1 MPATLSKPTTEEEE
15 AERREAKALTQA
27 KHLIFLNLAAWL
39 MMIPARP
46 EMVLRVTGGD
56 AIRTSQILGSMTAA
70 AAAFEV
76 RRVVALVM
84 DGMRG
89 VVWWGGRRWFGD
101 YGV

>member
-1 MPATLSKPTTEEEE
+1 MPATLSKQTTEEQTTEEEA

-46 EMVLRVTGGD
+46 EKVLRVTGGD

-76 RRVVALVM
+76 
-84 DGMRG
+84 GK
-89 VVWWGGRRWFGD
+89 
-101 YGV
+101 